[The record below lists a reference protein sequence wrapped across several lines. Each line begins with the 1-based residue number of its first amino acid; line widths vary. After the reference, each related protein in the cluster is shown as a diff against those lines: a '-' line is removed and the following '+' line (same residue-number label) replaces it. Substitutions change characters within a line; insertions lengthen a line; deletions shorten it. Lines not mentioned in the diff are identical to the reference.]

1 MNNYSSEH
9 TYYLNN
15 KKREKRKIIFFRFL
29 IILVFLI
36 SWQLLSVFNI
46 INSFLFSS
54 PLKLLN
60 TTIDLFF
67 EGNLIYNISITIFEV
82 FICSII
88 SFFLS
93 IVFSYFLWNFKLLSK
108 ILDPFIAVLNSL
120 PKVALGPLIII
131 WVGSGI

>member
-93 IVFSYFLWNFKLLSK
+93 IVFSYFLWNFKL
-108 ILDPFIAVLNSL
+108 I
-120 PKVALGPLIII
+120 
-131 WVGSGI
+131 